1 MRPILPVGLNTGF
14 WRPIGFANTGFLK
27 PYFAHAQYGLLAV
40 LCAHFVA
47 RIRTAFG
54 ALLALPIRAFEAL
67 FRSRSIRAFGRAMC
81 SRALRAYARLLA
93 PYWLCQYGL
102 LHFRHF
108 ARLLRQR
115 CHAGV
120 GNELNSHQTD
130 EDASLGGARIGFAN
144 TGALCLPQKQLKIVK
159 RPSIT

>member
-54 ALLALPIRAFEAL
+54 ALLALPIRAF
-67 FRSRSIRAFGRAMC
+67 
-81 SRALRAYARLLA
+81 
-93 PYWLCQYGL
+93 
-102 LHFRHF
+102 
-108 ARLLRQR
+108 
-115 CHAGV
+115 
-120 GNELNSHQTD
+120 
-130 EDASLGGARIGFAN
+130 
-144 TGALCLPQKQLKIVK
+144 
-159 RPSIT
+159 

>member
-1 MRPILPVGLNTGF
+1 MHFFR
-14 WRPIGFANTGFLK
+14 FLRDA
-27 PYFAHAQYGLLAV
+27 PYFARWAQYGLLAV

-54 ALLALPIRAFEAL
+54 ALLALP
-67 FRSRSIRAFGRAMC
+67 IRAFGRAMC